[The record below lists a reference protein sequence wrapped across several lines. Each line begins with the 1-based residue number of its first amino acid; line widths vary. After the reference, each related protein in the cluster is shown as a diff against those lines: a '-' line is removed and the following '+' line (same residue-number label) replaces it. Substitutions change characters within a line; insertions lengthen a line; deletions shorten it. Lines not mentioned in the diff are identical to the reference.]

1 MIRIT
6 KFKHG
11 GSNDQRVQ
19 TYITDFESEGILV
32 QLVQTTV
39 GHAIKFNEYSGAW
52 LAPIKDVWPWL
63 YGLNHLDVIEEAVG
77 KRNNPVS

>member
-19 TYITDFESEGILV
+19 IYITGVEIEDV
-32 QLVQTTV
+32 LVQTTV
-39 GHAIKFNEYSGAW
+39 RHAIKFNEYSRAW
-52 LAPIKDVWPWL
+52 LTPGNGAGPWL
-63 YGLNHLDVIEEAVG
+63 YGLNHLDLIEEAVG
-77 KRNNPVS
+77 KRSNPVS